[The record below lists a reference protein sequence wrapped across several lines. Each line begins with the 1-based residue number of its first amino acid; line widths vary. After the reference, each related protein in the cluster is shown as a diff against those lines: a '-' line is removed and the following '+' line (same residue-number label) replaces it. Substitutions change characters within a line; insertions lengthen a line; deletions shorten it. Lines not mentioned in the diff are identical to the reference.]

1 MPPDSPSCG
10 ALTCTDYHTL
20 IYGSTNLT
28 TSNLMGTALSKI
40 LWQIVA
46 ETNWYQND
54 SPGELSAHFGSRASH
69 RQQVWW
75 LCSKAK
81 DVV

>member
-10 ALTCTDYHTL
+10 ALTCTHYHTL

-69 RQQVWW
+69 R
-75 LCSKAK
+75 
-81 DVV
+81 